1 MNRIGLRF
9 SCVGA
14 ILVVSVAAPLLI
26 QRHVRI
32 QWRERTA
39 LLQQQ
44 AERFAELS
52 AENKRLSDLVAQTRS
67 TSLSSDEFRE
77 LMKLRGQIGQL
88 RQDGSE
94 LATHQAMHQH
104 RLSPSESSEPTSV
117 PPLPDLQ
124 TVQAYWPKAELT
136 FAGYANSLSA
146 LQTTLWAMTRND
158 PNALA
163 ASVTPETRSNL
174 VDRAFTDGSPADRI
188 AAQANSIADSLGPAS
203 GFYVVGQD
211 LAARIT
217 GLNPDLHIFNVYFEK
232 EGATRGFALKKI
244 DDEWRLHGIYVTGGN
259 DSEPQLGPM
268 LWP

>member
-9 SCVGA
+9 TFVGA
-14 ILVVSVAAPLLI
+14 IVVVGVAAPLLI

-32 QWRERTA
+32 QWGERTA

-52 AENKRLSDLVAQTRS
+52 AENKRLSDLVAKTRS
-67 TSLSSDEFRE
+67 ASLSSDQLRE

-88 RQDGSE
+88 RQDASE
-94 LATHQAMHQH
+94 LASLQAKH
-104 RLSPSESSEPTSV
+104 RRRFSPSESSEPQSV
-117 PPLPDLQ
+117 PPLPDPQ
-124 TVQAYWPKAELT
+124 SIQAYWPKAQLT
-136 FAGYANSLSA
+136 FAGYTSTLSA

-158 PNALA
+158 PKALA

-203 GFYVVGQD
+203 GFYLVGHD
-211 LAARIT
+211 LAPRIP
-217 GLNPDLHIFNVYFEK
+217 GLNPDLHIFNVHFEK